1 VIPRAGRGFDL
12 AAFSV
17 RNWQFTAVLL
27 ALLTA
32 LGISSFLAIPKAEDP
47 PFDAPSFG
55 VIAVWPGASPAEI
68 EQQVMDPLEDRIKA
82 LDDITKLEGRAED
95 GLAWVDVEFAL
106 DGTDPDDRYAE
117 LVRETQAITATL
129 PEGLRPIEVIRYR
142 PDTVSVLQLAL
153 LTGGAS
159 EVDVRRAAEAIED
172 AAESVPGVNEAE
184 IHALPDERI
193 DVKVDT
199 VRLAAIGVPV
209 GAVLQAIGSSD
220 ARLPGGHVDVGN
232 RRLTVSTTSHWESIE
247 ALESTPVLAVG
258 GEVLHLGDI
267 ATVER
272 SHDLAQYQARYQ
284 GQPAVWIAVT
294 FDDGVNVFGTRREVL
309 EKTAAVALPEGARL
323 ETAFDQTENV
333 AHRLKGFTRD
343 FAIAIGL
350 VLLTLLP
357 LGLRASGIVMLAIPL
372 SLAMG
377 LTGLY
382 WLGFTVNQLSIV
394 GFVIALGLLVDDAI
408 VVVENIARHIRNG
421 ESPKE
426 AAIAGTRE
434 ITYAVLGCTATL
446 LFAFLPLLALPGTA
460 GMFIRSMPLTVVTTI
475 LASLLLSLTV
485 VPLLASRFLKPEPE
499 HGNRVFQAL
508 EHAIERTFRPVLG
521 RAMARPKTTFVASL
535 VLFGLSLALV
545 PAVGFSLFPKAGIP
559 WVRVTIDTG
568 EGASL
573 AATNEAV
580 QFAEAELRKH
590 PEVAAVSTNTG
601 AGNPRMYYNTGQTRE
616 RASVGELLVQ
626 LEEYDPHTTPAFL
639 DSLRATFTDYPG
651 ARILVREFENG
662 PPLDAPVAIR
672 LLGDDLDALGRGSQ
686 QIADVL
692 RGVDGLTQIDDPLAV
707 RRTDVVVDIDRTLAA
722 QRGVNV
728 ADVARTVRFG
738 LAGLELGSFQDAEG
752 EEIPIVARLASDGE
766 PSFDQLAGL
775 HVSTTTGATLP
786 LAEVAKLTLQSGPPR
801 IVHKD
806 GIRSAVVA
814 ADVRTGRNVDALT
827 KEALAKIADVE
838 LPEGVRWQVAG
849 EAESRAQ
856 SFAGIGAAAIVAVM
870 GVLAILVLEF
880 GTFRSTLVVASVVP
894 LGISGGI
901 LALFLTGNSLSF
913 TATIGFVALMG
924 IEVKN
929 SILLVDFAN
938 QLRRRGMGLAEAI
951 AQAGETRF
959 VPILL
964 TTLTALGGLVPLAFE
979 GSALYSPLAIVLIG
993 GLISSTLLA
1002 RIVTPVVY
1010 LLLAPPLAEE
1020 DEAVAA
1026 TNALPSPA

>member
-1 VIPRAGRGFDL
+1 VIPRGRGFDL

-27 ALLTA
+27 ALLVA
-32 LGISSFLAIPKAEDP
+32 LGASSFFAIPKAEDP
-47 PFDAPSFG
+47 PFDAPNFG

-68 EQQVMDPLEDRIKA
+68 EQQVMDPIEDRIKA
-82 LDDITKLEGRAED
+82 LDGIEKLEGRAED
-95 GLAWVDVEFAL
+95 GLAWIDVNFVL
-106 DGTDPDDRYAE
+106 DGTSPDDRYGE

-129 PEGLRPIEVIRYR
+129 PEGLRPIEVLRYR
-142 PDTVSVLQLAL
+142 PNTVNVLQLAL
-153 LTGGAS
+153 IPHDAS
-159 EVDVRRAAEAIED
+159 ATEARRAAEAIED
-172 AAESVPGVNEAE
+172 AAESVPGVNDAK
-184 IHALPDERI
+184 IHALPDERV

-199 VRLAAIGVPV
+199 DRLAAIGVPV
-209 GAVLQAIGSSD
+209 GAVLQAIGSND
-220 ARLPGGHVDVGN
+220 ARLPGGHVDIAD
-232 RRLTVSTTSHWESIE
+232 RRLTVSTTSHWEDLE
-247 ALESTPVLAVG
+247 ALENAPVVAVDG
-258 GEVLHLGDI
+258 SVLRLGDV
-267 ATVER
+267 ATIER

-284 GQPAVWIAVT
+284 GEPAIWIGVT
-294 FDDGVNVFGTRREVL
+294 FDDGVNVFDTRQAVTERI
-309 EKTAAVALPEGARL
+309 AAVPLPDGARI

-372 SLAMG
+372 SLATG

-382 WLGFTVNQLSIV
+382 WLGYTVNQLSIV
-394 GFVIALGLLVDDAI
+394 GFVISLGLLVDDAI

-421 ESPKE
+421 ESPKD

-475 LASLLLSLTV
+475 LGSLVLSLTV
-485 VPLLASRFLKPEPE
+485 VPLLASRFLKDEGD
-499 HGNRVFQAL
+499 HGNRWFRML
-508 EHAIERTFRPVLG
+508 EHAIEGTFRPVLG
-521 RAMARPKTTFVASL
+521 YAMARPKTTFAASL

-559 WVRVTIDTG
+559 WVRVTVDTG

-573 AATNEAV
+573 AATSEAV
-580 QFAEAELRKH
+580 QFVESELRKH
-590 PEVAAVSTNTG
+590 PEVKAVATNTG
-601 AGNPRMYYNTGQTRE
+601 AGNPRMYYNIGQTRE
-616 RASVGELLVQ
+616 RASVGDVLVQ
-626 LEEYDPHTTPAFL
+626 LESYEPRSTPAFL
-639 DSLRATFTDYPG
+639 DSLRGTFADYPG
-651 ARILVREFENG
+651 ARIMVREFENG

-672 LLGDDLDALGRGSQ
+672 LLGDDLDALSTGSA
-686 QIADVL
+686 QIAEVL
-692 RGVDGLTQIDDPLAV
+692 RGIDGLTQVDDPLAV
-707 RRTDVVVDIDRTLAA
+707 RRTDVVVDIDRTVAA
-722 QRGVNV
+722 ERGVNV

-738 LAGLELGSFQDAEG
+738 LAGLELGSFQDEEG
-752 EEIPIVARLASDGE
+752 EEIPIVARRSTEGE
-766 PSFDQLAGL
+766 PTFDQLAGL
-775 HVSTTTGATLP
+775 QVSTVTGATLP
-786 LAEVAKLTLQSGPPR
+786 LKEVAHLTLKSGPPR

-806 GIRSAVVA
+806 GIRSAVVT

-827 KEALAKIADVE
+827 KEALAKIADVK
-838 LPEGVRWQVAG
+838 LPAGVRWQVAG
-849 EAESRAQ
+849 EAESRAE

-938 QLRRRGMGLAEAI
+938 QLRRRGVGLAEAI
-951 AQAGETRF
+951 ARAGETRF

-964 TTLTALGGLVPLAFE
+964 TTLTALGGLVPLALE
-979 GSALYSPLAIVLIG
+979 GSGLYSPLAIVLIG

-1010 LLLAPPLAEE
+1010 LLLAPPLAE
-1020 DEAVAA
+1020 DETVMA
-1026 TNALPSPA
+1026 TSALPSPA